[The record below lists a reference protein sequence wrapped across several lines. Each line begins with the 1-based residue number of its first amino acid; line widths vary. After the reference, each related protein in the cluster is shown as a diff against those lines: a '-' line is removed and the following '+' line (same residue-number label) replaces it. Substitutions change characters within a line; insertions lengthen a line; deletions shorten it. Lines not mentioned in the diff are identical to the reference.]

1 MLILLHLTLITIN
14 FKTTLNS
21 TPQTINFK
29 KMEKQ
34 ELIQK
39 IQNILVQVRPYLAA
53 DGGGVEFVDLTD
65 DMVVLVELTGA
76 CGSCPHSTRTLK
88 NGIEKTIKSILPEI
102 KSVENV
108 K

>member
-34 ELIQK
+34 ELIQR

-102 KSVENV
+102 KAVENV

>member
-1 MLILLHLTLITIN
+1 
-14 FKTTLNS
+14 
-21 TPQTINFK
+21 
-29 KMEKQ
+29 MEKQ
-34 ELIQK
+34 ELIKK
-39 IQNILVQVRPYLAA
+39 INNILAQIKPYLVA
-53 DGGGVEFVDLTD
+53 DGGGVDFVDLTD

-76 CGSCPHSTRTLK
+76 CGNCPHSSKTLK

>member
-1 MLILLHLTLITIN
+1 
-14 FKTTLNS
+14 
-21 TPQTINFK
+21 
-29 KMEKQ
+29 MEKQ

-76 CGSCPHSTRTLK
+76 CGSCPMATMTLK
-88 NGIEKTIKSILPEI
+88 QG
-102 KSVENV
+102 VERYLKDKV
-108 K
+108 SADLEVIQAF

>member
-1 MLILLHLTLITIN
+1 
-14 FKTTLNS
+14 
-21 TPQTINFK
+21 
-29 KMEKQ
+29 MEKQ

-39 IQNILVQVRPYLAA
+39 IKNILNQIRPYLVA

-76 CGSCPHSTRTLK
+76 CGNCPRSSITLK

-102 KSVENV
+102 QSVENV

>member
-1 MLILLHLTLITIN
+1 
-14 FKTTLNS
+14 
-21 TPQTINFK
+21 
-29 KMEKQ
+29 MEKQ

-39 IQNILVQVRPYLAA
+39 IKNILVQVRPYLAA
-53 DGGGVEFVDLTD
+53 DGGGVEFIDLTD

>member
-1 MLILLHLTLITIN
+1 
-14 FKTTLNS
+14 
-21 TPQTINFK
+21 
-29 KMEKQ
+29 MEKQ

-39 IQNILVQVRPYLAA
+39 IKNILNQIRPYLVA

-76 CGSCPHSTRTLK
+76 CGNCPRSSITLK

-102 KSVENV
+102 KAVENV

>member
-1 MLILLHLTLITIN
+1 
-14 FKTTLNS
+14 
-21 TPQTINFK
+21 
-29 KMEKQ
+29 MEKQ

-39 IQNILVQVRPYLAA
+39 IKNILNQIRPYLVA

-76 CGSCPHSTRTLK
+76 CGNCPRSSITLK
-88 NGIEKTIKSILPEI
+88 NGIEKTIKSIFPEI
-102 KSVENV
+102 KAVENV

>member
-1 MLILLHLTLITIN
+1 MRLPALNLKQIN
-14 FKTTLNS
+14 V
-21 TPQTINFK
+21 
-29 KMEKQ
+29 MEKQ

-39 IQNILVQVRPYLAA
+39 IKNILLQIKPYLAA

-76 CGSCPHSTRTLK
+76 CGNCPHSSRTLK

>member
-1 MLILLHLTLITIN
+1 MRLFALNLKQIN
-14 FKTTLNS
+14 V
-21 TPQTINFK
+21 
-29 KMEKQ
+29 MEKQ

-39 IQNILVQVRPYLAA
+39 IKNILLQIKPYLAA

-76 CGSCPHSTRTLK
+76 CGNCPHSSRTLK

-102 KSVENV
+102 KAVENV

>member
-1 MLILLHLTLITIN
+1 MTVLIVDDDRDIVESIAIFLSAEGYNVLKAYNGL
-14 FKTTLNS
+14 
-21 TPQTINFK
+21 
-29 KMEKQ
+29 E
-34 ELIQK
+34 
-39 IQNILVQVRPYLAA
+39 AA

-76 CGSCPHSTRTLK
+76 CGNCPHSSRTLK

-102 KSVENV
+102 KAVENV